1 MRQPLCGVVSSQ
13 HTKPTGDPQSS
24 SDRRAG
30 PPTSLRSR
38 VTVRVAL
45 RPCCHAGGSCR
56 GDDGDG
62 DLDRRNVAAVCAATL
77 HRRSPFWRSP
87 DMRTPAEDR
96 DERAQSTRIAILA
109 SRAGPA
115 RPSNLTPSAL
125 SLFGLYS
132 PPAWPNINR
141 QSRAALDLCT
151 RALAS
156 HARAP
161 FDQRPTIQPS
171 SPRPGRGC
179 ATSMLKRHT

>member
-56 GDDGDG
+56 GDESDG

-161 FDQRPTIQPS
+161 STNDQQS
-171 SPRPGRGC
+171 NPRVPDQDVDARRVC
-179 ATSMLKRHT
+179 